1 MQMFQCKEATEV
13 MAAAAGRWFKFAA
26 SYDTIVVLERKEL
39 PEHVMQCPSVERP
52 VMMKKLMQQLE
63 DAGEA

>member
-13 MAAAAGRWFKFAA
+13 MADAAGRWFKFAA

-39 PEHVMQCPSVERP
+39 PEHVMQSPSVERP